1 MTKSFYEISFRDYSA
16 NRLQQIAGEIKSK
29 GKDYILSVN
38 LDEYAEYLYQTH
50 LLEPTVVDQ
59 QYVVGTPQKTKIRRY
74 DHFGNQC
81 GVDAFKIPVK
91 YNYTGTIDLWKCQP
105 SNSYTMTSAAID
117 VTFSHV
123 TFYIEMIEQDAEKFN
138 RERNNIYGSMVTN
151 MPGVNTDAQHWN
163 SSLKNFIDSTLKSQY
178 NGYRKE
184 NNFFEAIKANVNP
197 NTQAIFTAPTIQKK
211 PIPQPIAQNKEFKS
225 EPSMDSKMYDD
236 VLKIIYE
243 LGKSMEKKPSTYLN
257 KGEEDLRDNF
267 LLFLETRYN
276 GTVGS
281 AETFNQ
287 SGKTDIILKY
297 EGNTNLFVAEC
308 KFWAGA
314 KSLQK
319 ATDQLLGY
327 LTWRDSKTALIIF
340 VDNKNF
346 SEVVS
351 SATVSIE
358 KHPNFKSKKGIRGD
372 TSFSYE
378 FSLPGDGKSIFIELI
393 LFHFPK

>member
-1 MTKSFYEISFRDYSA
+1 MTKSFYEISFRDYGA
-16 NRLQQIAGEIKSK
+16 HRLQQIVADIKNK
-29 GKDYILSVN
+29 GKDYLLGVN
-38 LDEYAEYLYQTH
+38 LDEFAEYLYQTY
-50 LLEPTVVDQ
+50 LLEPIVIDQ
-59 QYVVGTPQKTKIRRY
+59 QYIVGTPQKTRIR
-74 DHFGNQC
+74 GNDYWGKQC
-81 GVDAFKIPVK
+81 EVEALKIPVK
-91 YNYTGTIDLWKCQP
+91 YNYTGTADLWKCQP
-105 SNSYTMTSAAID
+105 ENSYTMTCAVIEVNHSHI
-117 VTFSHV
+117 TFS
-123 TFYIEMIEQDAEKFN
+123 IEMIEQDAQKFN
-138 RERNNIYGSMVTN
+138 QERASIYGRMVTN
-151 MPGVNTDAQHWN
+151 MPRVNNDAERWN
-163 SSLKNFIDSTLKSQY
+163 TSLKSFIESTLKSQY
-178 NGYRKE
+178 DGYRKE
-184 NNFFEAIKANVNP
+184 NSFFEAIKANVNP

-211 PIPQPIAQNKEFKS
+211 PIPQPVAQNKEFKS
-225 EPSMDSKMYDD
+225 EPSMDTKMYDD
-236 VLKIIYE
+236 VLKIIFE
-243 LGKSMEKKPSTYLN
+243 LGKSMEKKPSTYLK

-276 GTVGS
+276 STVGS
-281 AETFNQ
+281 AETFNRT
-287 SGKTDIILKY
+287 GKTDIILKY

-351 SATVSIE
+351 SATTSIE
-358 KHPNFKSKKGIRGD
+358 QHPNFKSKKGQRGD
-372 TSFSYE
+372 TSFSYD